1 MSELPGISEEI
12 TDSIFKEIESMNI
25 ILDNDPL
32 EFGPKRLNSKVAE
45 ARSYLTRCEQLFTRV
60 AQWLQLYKRAHRAG
74 QLDFDLAMQD
84 MLAND
89 PEVRAG
95 RNVKDRDAI
104 ATTKMRARREEIDQ
118 LGITIQDLEALMT
131 VIKSKRIELRGVQG
145 NLREQKQ
152 LCQEE
157 IGLGSKWGSK
167 AGVQPS
173 GILNTT
179 PSVDAITMK
188 DINALLEG
196 NSESDLSTVVVR
208 QGLSLD
214 KPVVVPSVEDT
225 FKGSSMPQS
234 EFDAYLDSVVIEPA
248 DKQVPKPSIDDLLD
262 FL

>member
-1 MSELPGISEEI
+1 MSDLPKIPEE
-12 TDSIFKEIESMNI
+12 TLDSIFKEIESMSI

-32 EFGPKRLNSKVAE
+32 EFGPKRLNNKVAE

-74 QLDFDLAMQD
+74 QLDFDLSMQD

-104 ATTKMRARREEIDQ
+104 ATTKMRERREEIDQ

-131 VIKSKRIELRGVQG
+131 VIKSKRVELRGVQG

-167 AGVQPS
+167 VNAQPS
-173 GILNTT
+173 GILNAT
-179 PSVDAITMK
+179 PSVDAITMN
-188 DINALLEG
+188 DINALLMG
-196 NSESDLSTVVVR
+196 NPESDLSTVAVP
-208 QGLSLD
+208 QEQNLD
-214 KPVVVPSVEDT
+214 KPVVAPSALDA
-225 FKGSSMPQS
+225 FKGSPTSQTDI
-234 EFDAYLDSVVIEPA
+234 DAYLDAVVPESA
-248 DKQVPKPSIDDLLD
+248 DKQVLKPSIDDLLD

>member
-1 MSELPGISEEI
+1 MSDLPKIPEE
-12 TDSIFKEIESMNI
+12 TLDSIFKEIESMSI

-32 EFGPKRLNSKVAE
+32 EFGPKRLNNKVAE

-74 QLDFDLAMQD
+74 
-84 MLAND
+84 
-89 PEVRAG
+89 

-104 ATTKMRARREEIDQ
+104 ATTKMRERREEIDQ

-131 VIKSKRIELRGVQG
+131 VIKSKRVELRGVQG

-167 AGVQPS
+167 VNAQPS
-173 GILNTT
+173 GILNAT
-179 PSVDAITMK
+179 PSVDAITMN
-188 DINALLEG
+188 DINALLMG
-196 NSESDLSTVVVR
+196 NPESDLSTVAVP
-208 QGLSLD
+208 QEQNLD
-214 KPVVVPSVEDT
+214 KPVVAPSALDA
-225 FKGSSMPQS
+225 FKGSPTSQTDI
-234 EFDAYLDSVVIEPA
+234 DAYLDAVVPESA
-248 DKQVPKPSIDDLLD
+248 DKQVVRPSIDDLLD